1 MNPFAWI
8 NFALLNLS
16 MILFSVFYGISL
28 LPATRSEKHGD
39 KTWKQSKTFRIV
51 ASVFESL
58 FVVYVILWQ
67 WFPVPEIDWEIFPT
81 HWWIGLIIF
90 SVIFIPGLIIV
101 IKGVV
106 DAGSET
112 LTPSEETKMYGGIY
126 NHIRHP
132 QTVGE
137 MPMFVALAFALNSW
151 FLVLYTF
158 VFIIIYTP
166 LIMYFEEKDL
176 VKRFGDS
183 YRQYQKETGAFFPKL
198 RKRKE

>member
-1 MNPFAWI
+1 MGEENLFRIFVSLYLMNPFAWI

-16 MILFSVFYGISL
+16 MILFSVFYGISII
-28 LPATRSEKHGD
+28 PATRSEKRGE
-39 KTWKQSKTFRIV
+39 KVWRESKILRII
-51 ASVFESL
+51 ASVFET
-58 FVVYVILWQ
+58 IM
-67 WFPVPEIDWEIFPT
+67 
-81 HWWIGLIIF
+81 
-90 SVIFIPGLIIV
+90 

-158 VFIIIYTP
+158 VFIIVYTP
-166 LIMYFEEKDL
+166 LIMYIEEKDL